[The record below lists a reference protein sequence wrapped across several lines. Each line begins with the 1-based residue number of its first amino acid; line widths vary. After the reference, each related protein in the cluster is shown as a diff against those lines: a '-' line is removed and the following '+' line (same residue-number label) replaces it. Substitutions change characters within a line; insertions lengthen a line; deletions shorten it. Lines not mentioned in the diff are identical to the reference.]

1 MSVYAAAGVSEGL
14 GQLMAAGALFALG
27 GLLLLLALGMRTLPA
42 RRRTRAERIRA
53 QAERIRAQAEAD
65 RDTAAVLRAQAAA
78 DRAVRRGSGRRT
90 EPPRTMGFM
99 PPTDTHSLN

>member
-1 MSVYAAAGVSEGL
+1 MSVYASAGVSEGL
-14 GQLMAAGALFALG
+14 GQLMAAGGLFALG

-53 QAERIRAQAEAD
+53 QAEAD
-65 RDTAAVLRAQAAA
+65 RATAAVLRAQAAA
-78 DRAVRRGSGRRT
+78 DRAARRGSGRRT

-99 PPTDTHSLN
+99 PPVDTHSLN